1 MRTLI
6 RLAGALLGAVA
17 GYRLSIFFAPWFPQ
31 FAARL
36 AVIVLGALLG
46 WLVAPWL
53 WRLFVRAMAWM
64 LQGLARLSFRDLA
77 LGVAGLT
84 GGLLIA
90 VLLGFFLL
98 RIPSV
103 GIYVAW
109 GVALVFGYLGIHVA
123 LQRREEVSGLLLRLG
138 EGEGGRAAAAS
149 ARVPKVMDTSV
160 IIDGRIADV
169 CRIGFVEGPLLV
181 PRSVLSELQRIAD
194 SADAVRRARGRR
206 GLDMLNRLQK
216 EYQDLRIVDDPSG
229 LGGNVDERLI
239 AYARLVD
246 GWIVT
251 NDFNLNKV
259 AELQGVR
266 VLNINELAQ
275 ALRTVHLPGEELTV
289 LVTKD
294 GKEAGQG
301 IGYLDDGTMVV
312 VEAGKRLIGESAD
325 VVVTSVL
332 QTVAGRMIFARPKA
346 DVPTGSSAAHRR

>member
-1 MRTLI
+1 
-6 RLAGALLGAVA
+6 
-17 GYRLSIFFAPWFPQ
+17 
-31 FAARL
+31 
-36 AVIVLGALLG
+36 
-46 WLVAPWL
+46 
-53 WRLFVRAMAWM
+53 
-64 LQGLARLSFRDLA
+64 
-77 LGVAGLT
+77 
-84 GGLLIA
+84 
-90 VLLGFFLL
+90 
-98 RIPSV
+98 V
-103 GIYVAW
+103 GIYLAW

-123 LQRREEVSGLLLRLG
+123 MQRREEVSGLLSRLG
-138 EGEGGRAAAAS
+138 EVEGGRPAAGES
-149 ARVPKVMDTSV
+149 AHPPKVMDTSV

-169 CRIGFVEGPLLV
+169 CRTGFVEGPLLV

-194 SADAVRRARGRR
+194 SADAMRRARGRR

-216 EYQDLRIVDDPSG
+216 EYPDLRIVDDPAG
-229 LGGNVDERLI
+229 LTGNVDERLI
-239 AYARLVD
+239 AYAQSIG

-266 VLNINELAQ
+266 VLNVNELAQ

-289 LVTKD
+289 LITKD

-312 VEAGKRLIGESAD
+312 VEGGKRLIGENSD

-346 DVPTGSSAAHRR
+346 DVPTGSSAAHRG